1 MKLENNWHVHAPW
14 APLVCVTKIPNDL
27 FDKLNSIVNE
37 LWNRDDKKHV
47 GKRLVGQIRHEYEVP
62 IEYLIESNLIDYMI
76 SMGQKYWNTILT
88 NGNMGTTLG
97 INGVK
102 NWQYALIACWCN
114 YMRENE
120 YNPIHNH
127 EGEISAIIHLNSIK
141 TTGSIKSN
149 VPSDGKLFFLSGNT
163 DSRLTEA
170 HWNITPEE
178 GMLYLFPSSLHH
190 GVYPFVGKQE
200 RRSVSF
206 NIGVKPDESQ
216 GAN

>member
-14 APLVCVTKIPNDL
+14 APLVCITKIPNDL

-47 GKRLVGQIRHEYEVP
+47 GERLVGQIRHEYEVP

-141 TTGSIKSN
+141 HY
-149 VPSDGKLFFLSGNT
+149 DLL
-163 DSRLTEA
+163 
-170 HWNITPEE
+170 
-178 GMLYLFPSSLHH
+178 LHH
-190 GVYPFVGKQE
+190 
-200 RRSVSF
+200 
-206 NIGVKPDESQ
+206 
-216 GAN
+216 